1 MVQMP
6 FMAFDEL
13 VPGFLRSLDRYAAGK
28 SVRRAESE
36 SGIRCIK
43 LASNENPFGPS
54 PLALEAI
61 RASSAGVNFYPSFED
76 FDLPCALGKKHSL
89 TRDQILVTA
98 GSTAFLDL
106 ICRTLLRPGLNA
118 VTSER
123 SFIQYPLL
131 VTTAGGKL
139 IEAPMRNHSFD
150 LEAILE
156 AINPE
161 TRVVFIANPNN
172 PTGTLLG
179 VDQIDQFLDRVPE
192 HLLVVLDEA
201 YSDFA
206 NDFARERAVEYSHS
220 ERYVREG
227 RQVVVLRTFSK
238 AHGLAGMRVG
248 YGFGSAAI
256 MGYFARVRTIF
267 SVSGLA
273 EAAALAAIDDHAHLE
288 RVLHNNREGAAWLL
302 GELRELGLRALPTWA
317 NFIYF
322 EVPEPAP
329 EVAGRLQ
336 AEGIIV
342 RPLAA
347 WGIPNA
353 IRVSIGTAEQNQ
365 LFMAALQRCLAHP
378 AVSAG

>member
-13 VPGFLRSLDRYAAGK
+13 IPDYLRSLDRYIAGK

-36 SGIRCIK
+36 SGIQCVK

-61 RASSAGVNFYPSFED
+61 RASSAGVNFYPSYDD
-76 FDLPCALGKKHSL
+76 FDLPSALAKRHGL
-89 TRDQILVTA
+89 TRDQIMVTA

-106 ICRTLLRPGLNA
+106 VCRTLLRPGLNA

-131 VTTAGGKL
+131 VGIAGGKL
-139 IEAPMRNHSFD
+139 IEAPMHNDSFD
-150 LEAILE
+150 LDAILR
-156 AINPE
+156 AITSE
-161 TRVVFIANPNN
+161 TRVVFLANPNN

-179 VDQIDQFLDRVPE
+179 AEQIDKFLDRVPQ

-206 NDFARERAVEYSHS
+206 NDFARRRGVEYSHS

-238 AHGLAGMRVG
+238 AHGLAGLRVG
-248 YGFGSAAI
+248 YGFGTAEI
-256 MGYFARVRTIF
+256 LGYLARVRPIF
-267 SVSGLA
+267 SVSELA
-273 EAAALAAIDDHAHLE
+273 EAAALAALDDRAHLE
-288 RVLHNNREGAAWLL
+288 RVLHNNHEGAKWLL
-302 GELRELGLRALPTWA
+302 RELQELGLRALPTWG

-322 EVPEPAP
+322 EVAEAAR
-329 EVAGRLQ
+329 EVAARLQ

-342 RPLAA
+342 RPLTA

-353 IRVSIGTAEQNQ
+353 IRVTIGTREQNQ
-365 LFMAALQRCLAHP
+365 LFISALQRCLSHP
-378 AVSAG
+378 AVTAR